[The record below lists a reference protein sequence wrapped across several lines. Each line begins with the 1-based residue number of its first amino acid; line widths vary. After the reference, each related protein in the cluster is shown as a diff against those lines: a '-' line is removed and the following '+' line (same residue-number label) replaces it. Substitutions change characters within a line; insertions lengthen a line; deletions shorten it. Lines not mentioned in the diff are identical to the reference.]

1 MADRVLPGY
10 PVPHGGRQE
19 WVVQHAGPALY
30 PASGGET
37 FDIAHLNGGGVIDY
51 IEAAGLSFNSTTSGT
66 YYVKVFYPI
75 GQGVAGASGSVNV
88 VLKWYNVSDNNEVT
102 SQTVL
107 AAEFIRLRV
116 IGG

>member
-1 MADRVLPGY
+1 MADQVLPGY

-19 WVVQHAGPALY
+19 WVLQHAGPALY
-30 PASGGET
+30 ATGGET

-51 IEAAGLSFNSTTSGT
+51 IEAAGLSFNSATSGT
-66 YYVKVFYPI
+66 YYVKAFYPI

-107 AAEFIRLRV
+107 TAEFIRLRV

>member
-10 PVPHGGRQE
+10 PVPVGGKQE

-30 PASGGET
+30 STGGET

-75 GQGVAGASGSVNV
+75 GQGVSGASGSVNV
-88 VLKWYNVSDNNEVT
+88 VLKWYNTAGNAEVT
-102 SQTVL
+102 ASTVL
-107 AAEFIRLRV
+107 SAEFIRLRL